1 MAYGPYSKATRETAE
16 NLRIIDDAM
25 FRLVAERKEV
35 CQEILRTLLDRPQ
48 LKVVSVTPQC
58 VITSLHREIILDV
71 LCTLE
76 NGAYMNIEMQKGS
89 GNDDIKRNR
98 FYAAATTASHTP
110 KGTDFSDI
118 PQVTILYITEYDAL
132 HNCQM
137 ITYLKR
143 CMKTDEGYVPVDDG
157 EDIFFV
163 NTAVK
168 DGSEKSELLQLFLRR
183 DAFEDA
189 KFPELSK
196 AVQYFKETEGG
207 FGEMCKTVEDYAKK
221 YAKDYA
227 KEHEK
232 IAREEGR
239 SEGRS
244 EGLAEGRSEER
255 KNAIRKMLESGLS
268 REMIL
273 SMDYSETE
281 LEAVE
286 QELFA
291 QA

>member
-1 MAYGPYSKATRETAE
+1 
-16 NLRIIDDAM
+16 
-25 FRLVAERKEV
+25 
-35 CQEILRTLLDRPQ
+35 
-48 LKVVSVTPQC
+48 
-58 VITSLHREIILDV
+58 
-71 LCTLE
+71 
-76 NGAYMNIEMQKGS
+76 
-89 GNDDIKRNR
+89 
-98 FYAAATTASHTP
+98 
-110 KGTDFSDI
+110 
-118 PQVTILYITEYDAL
+118 
-132 HNCQM
+132 
-137 ITYLKR
+137 
-143 CMKTDEGYVPVDDG
+143 MKTDEGYVPVDDG

>member
-1 MAYGPYSKATRETAE
+1 MVENEQYSKATRETAE

-48 LKVVSVTPQC
+48 LTVVSVTPQC

-71 LCTLE
+71 LCILE
-76 NGAYMNIEMQKGS
+76 DGAYMNIEVQKGS

-98 FYAAATTASHTP
+98 FYAASTTAAYTP

-132 HNCQM
+132 HNGQI
-137 ITYLKR
+137 ITHVKR
-143 CMKTDEGYVPVDDG
+143 CMKTKEGYVPVDDG
-157 EDIFFV
+157 EDIFFA
-163 NTAVK
+163 NTVVK
-168 DGSEKSELLQLFLRR
+168 DGSDKSELLQLFLRK
-183 DAFEDA
+183 DVFENA
-189 KFPELSK
+189 KFPKLSK
-196 AVQYFKETEGG
+196 AVKYFKETEGG
-207 FGEMCKTVEDYAKK
+207 LGEMCKTVEDYAKN

-227 KEHEK
+227 EEREK
-232 IAREEGR
+232 IGR
-239 SEGRS
+239 SI
-244 EGLAEGRSEER
+244 GLAEGRSEER
-255 KNAIRKMLESGLS
+255 MNAIRKMLQNGIS

-291 QA
+291 RA

>member
-1 MAYGPYSKATRETAE
+1 MDYGQYSKATRETAE

-48 LKVVSVTPQC
+48 LTVIRVTPQC
-58 VITSLHREIILDV
+58 VVTSLHREIILDV
-71 LCTLE
+71 LCILE
-76 NGAYMNIEMQKGS
+76 DGKYMNIEMQKGT

-98 FYAAATTASHTP
+98 FYAASTTAAYTP

-132 HNCQM
+132 HNGQM
-137 ITYLKR
+137 ITHVKR
-143 CMKTDEGYVPVDDG
+143 CMETDEEGYVPVDDG
-157 EDIFFV
+157 EDIFFA
-163 NTAVK
+163 NTVVQ
-168 DGSEKSELLQLFLRR
+168 DGSDRSELLQLLLRT
-183 DAFEDA
+183 DVFEDA

-196 AVQYFKETEGG
+196 AVRYFKETEGG
-207 FGEMCKTVEDYAKK
+207 FGEMCKTVEDYARN

-227 KEHEK
+227 EEREK
-232 IAREEGR
+232 K
-239 SEGRS
+239 
-244 EGLAEGRSEER
+244 GRSEER
-255 KNAIRKMLESGLS
+255 MNAIRKMLQNGIS

-281 LEAVE
+281 LEAAE
-286 QELFA
+286 KELLT
-291 QA
+291 QI

>member
-1 MAYGPYSKATRETAE
+1 MGNEQYSKATRETAE

-48 LKVVSVTPQC
+48 LTVVSVTPQC

-71 LCTLE
+71 LCILE
-76 NGAYMNIEMQKGS
+76 DGAYMNIEVQKGS

-98 FYAAATTASHTP
+98 FYAASTTAAYTP

-132 HNCQM
+132 HNGQI
-137 ITYLKR
+137 ITHVKR
-143 CMKTDEGYVPVDDG
+143 CMKTKEGYVPVDDG
-157 EDIFFV
+157 EDIFFA
-163 NTAVK
+163 NTVVK
-168 DGSEKSELLQLFLRR
+168 DGSDKSELLQLFLRK
-183 DAFEDA
+183 DVFENA
-189 KFPELSK
+189 KFPKLSK
-196 AVQYFKETEGG
+196 AVKYFKETEGG
-207 FGEMCKTVEDYAKK
+207 LEEMCKTVEDYAKN

-227 KEHEK
+227 EEREK
-232 IAREEGR
+232 IGR
-239 SEGRS
+239 SI
-244 EGLAEGRSEER
+244 GLAEGRSEER
-255 KNAIRKMLESGLS
+255 MNAIRKMLQNGIS

-291 QA
+291 RA

>member
-1 MAYGPYSKATRETAE
+1 MGIEQYSKAIRETAE

-71 LCTLE
+71 LCILE
-76 NGAYMNIEMQKGS
+76 NGTYMNIEMQKGS

-98 FYAAATTASHTP
+98 FYASSTTAAYTP

-132 HNCQM
+132 HNGQM
-137 ITYLKR
+137 ITHVKR
-143 CMKTDEGYVPVDDG
+143 CMKTNEGYAPVDDG
-157 EDIFFV
+157 EDIFFA
-163 NTAVK
+163 NTVVK
-168 DGSEKSELLQLFLRR
+168 DGSDKSELLQLFLRK
-183 DAFEDA
+183 DVFEDA

-196 AVQYFKETEGG
+196 AVKYFKETEGG
-207 FGEMCKTVEDYAKK
+207 FGEMCKTVEDYAKS
-221 YAKDYA
+221 YA
-227 KEHEK
+227 EEREK
-232 IAREEGR
+232 IVRE
-239 SEGRS
+239 EGRS
-244 EGLAEGRSEER
+244 EGLAEGRSEGLTAGRLE
-255 KNAIRKMLESGLS
+255 AIRKMLGSGLS

-273 SMDYSETE
+273 SMDYSEAEIQT
-281 LEAVE
+281 VE
-286 QELFA
+286 QELFT
-291 QA
+291 QV

>member
-1 MAYGPYSKATRETAE
+1 MENEQYSKATRETAE

-48 LKVVSVTPQC
+48 LTVVSVTPQC

-71 LCTLE
+71 LCILE
-76 NGAYMNIEMQKGS
+76 DGAYMNIEVQKGS

-98 FYAAATTASHTP
+98 FYAASTTAAYTP

-132 HNCQM
+132 HNGQI
-137 ITYLKR
+137 ITHVKR
-143 CMKTDEGYVPVDDG
+143 CMKTKEGYVPVDDG
-157 EDIFFV
+157 GDIFFA
-163 NTAVK
+163 NTVVK
-168 DGSEKSELLQLFLRR
+168 DGSDKSELLQLFLRK
-183 DAFEDA
+183 DVFENA
-189 KFPELSK
+189 KFPKLSK
-196 AVQYFKETEGG
+196 AVKYFKETEGG
-207 FGEMCKTVEDYAKK
+207 LGEMCKTVEDYAKN

-227 KEHEK
+227 EEREK
-232 IAREEGR
+232 IGR
-239 SEGRS
+239 SI
-244 EGLAEGRSEER
+244 GLAEGRSEER
-255 KNAIRKMLESGLS
+255 MNAIRKMLQNGIS

-291 QA
+291 RA

>member
-1 MAYGPYSKATRETAE
+1 MDYGQYSKATRETAE

-48 LKVVSVTPQC
+48 LTVIRVTPQC
-58 VITSLHREIILDV
+58 VVTSLHREIILDV
-71 LCTLE
+71 LCILE
-76 NGAYMNIEMQKGS
+76 DGKYMNIEMQKGT
-89 GNDDIKRNR
+89 GNDDIKRKR
-98 FYAAATTASHTP
+98 FYAASTTAAYTP

-132 HNCQM
+132 HNGQM
-137 ITYLKR
+137 ITHVKR
-143 CMKTDEGYVPVDDG
+143 CMETDEEGYVPVDDG
-157 EDIFFV
+157 EDIFFA
-163 NTAVK
+163 NTVVQ
-168 DGSEKSELLQLFLRR
+168 DGSDRSELLQLLLRT
-183 DAFEDA
+183 DVFEDA

-196 AVQYFKETEGG
+196 AVRYFKETEGG
-207 FGEMCKTVEDYAKK
+207 FGEMCKTVEDYARN

-227 KEHEK
+227 EEREK
-232 IAREEGR
+232 IGR
-239 SEGRS
+239 L
-244 EGLAEGRSEER
+244 EGLAEGRSE
-255 KNAIRKMLESGLS
+255 AIRKMLQSGIS

>member
-1 MAYGPYSKATRETAE
+1 MDYGQYSKATRETAE

-48 LKVVSVTPQC
+48 LTVIRVTPQC
-58 VITSLHREIILDV
+58 VVTSLHREIILDV
-71 LCTLE
+71 LCILE
-76 NGAYMNIEMQKGS
+76 DGKYMNIEMQKGT

-98 FYAAATTASHTP
+98 FYAASTTAAYTP

-132 HNCQM
+132 HNGQM
-137 ITYLKR
+137 ITHVKR
-143 CMKTDEGYVPVDDG
+143 CMETDKGYVPVDDG
-157 EDIFFV
+157 EDIFFA
-163 NTAVK
+163 NTVVQ
-168 DGSEKSELLQLFLRR
+168 DGSDRSELLQLLLRT
-183 DAFEDA
+183 DVFEDA

-196 AVQYFKETEGG
+196 AVRYFKETEGG
-207 FGEMCKTVEDYAKK
+207 FGEMCKTVEDYARN

-227 KEHEK
+227 EEREK
-232 IAREEGR
+232 K
-239 SEGRS
+239 
-244 EGLAEGRSEER
+244 GRSEER
-255 KNAIRKMLESGLS
+255 MNAIRKMLQNGIS

-281 LEAVE
+281 LEAAE
-286 QELFA
+286 KELLT
-291 QA
+291 QI

>member
-1 MAYGPYSKATRETAE
+1 MSHEQYSKATRETAE

-48 LKVVSVTPQC
+48 LTVVSVTPQC

-71 LCTLE
+71 LCILE
-76 NGAYMNIEMQKGS
+76 DGAYMNIEVQKGS

-98 FYAAATTASHTP
+98 FYAASTTAAYTP

-132 HNCQM
+132 HNGQI
-137 ITYLKR
+137 ITHVKR
-143 CMKTDEGYVPVDDG
+143 CMKTKEGYVPVDDG
-157 EDIFFV
+157 EDIFFA
-163 NTAVK
+163 NTVVK
-168 DGSEKSELLQLFLRR
+168 DGSDKSELLQLFLRK
-183 DAFEDA
+183 DVFENA
-189 KFPELSK
+189 KFPKLSK
-196 AVQYFKETEGG
+196 AVKYFKETEGG
-207 FGEMCKTVEDYAKK
+207 LGEMCKTVEDYAKN

-227 KEHEK
+227 EEREK
-232 IAREEGR
+232 IGR
-239 SEGRS
+239 SI
-244 EGLAEGRSEER
+244 GLAEGRSEER
-255 KNAIRKMLESGLS
+255 MNAIRKMLQNGIS

-291 QA
+291 RA